1 MSRLT
6 KWGKRRSYAPS
17 NIGEQTPP
25 DDIKMLLFTDDD
37 TRQKRKRIRQTISVQ
52 DRAFVL
58 NGVAT

>member
-6 KWGKRRSYAPS
+6 KWGKRRSYAPY

-25 DDIKMLLFTDDD
+25 DDIKMLLFTNDD